1 MSDSSAELRLR
12 ETILELRAALAEAN
26 SRRQLVETA
35 NPREEII
42 ATEKEHR
49 AELKVL
55 SSQIEDLEKE
65 LRVIKQTRT
74 WRIGRMVLA
83 PVRLLR
89 RRVQRNG

>member
-1 MSDSSAELRLR
+1 MSDSSVELRLR

-42 ATEKEHR
+42 AAEKEHR
-49 AELKVL
+49 VELKVL

-89 RRVQRNG
+89 RLIRPHI